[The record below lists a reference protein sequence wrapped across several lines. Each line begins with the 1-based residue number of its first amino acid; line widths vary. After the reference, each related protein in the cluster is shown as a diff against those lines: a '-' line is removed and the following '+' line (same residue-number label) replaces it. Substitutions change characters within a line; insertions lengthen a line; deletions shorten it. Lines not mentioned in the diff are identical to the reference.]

1 MNVLK
6 LAFIFCLITATNGCE
21 VRQREKELNERND
34 SLNHKEQQL
43 LLLQNQLNVEK
54 TELAAKQHILD
65 SLLKKHIQ
73 QDSTY
78 TQIPFL
84 VGKWSVKMVCTEA
97 TCAGSAVGDNK
108 TEVWEISYKDN
119 VVFAK
124 AIVNNQLVRVYSGQ
138 ANDKEVKLIAQ
149 QEPASMGTSIAVNLV
164 IKNENEL
171 EGERKIIRPEECRVI
186 YSIQMQKIIT
196 P

>member
-1 MNVLK
+1 MNVMK
-6 LAFIFCLITATNGCE
+6 LAIIFCFITAMGGCE

-34 SLNHKEQQL
+34 SLNQKEQQL
-43 LLLQNQLNVEK
+43 LLLENQLNIEK

-65 SLLKKHIQ
+65 SILKKHVP
-73 QDSTY
+73 QDSANL
-78 TQIPFL
+78 QNPFL

-97 TCAGSAVGDNK
+97 TCPGSAVGDNK
-108 TEVWEISYKDN
+108 TEIWEIYYQDN

-124 AIVNNQLVRVYSGQ
+124 AMVDNKLVRVYSGES
-138 ANDKEVKLIAQ
+138 NNNEVKLTAQ
-149 QEPASMGTSIAVNLV
+149 QEAASMGTAITANLV
-164 IKNENEL
+164 IKNENEI
-171 EGERKIIRPEECRVI
+171 EGERKIIRQDECRVI